1 MDPVVL
7 LHPDFLQHLVI
18 PVAQLLQQ
26 VLGLQV
32 DQLVLE
38 YLGFHLAQVD
48 QPALVSRYLEIQASH
63 RVPLAPEGL
72 VDQLGLE
79 FL

>member
-1 MDPVVL
+1 M
-7 LHPDFLQHLVI
+7 
-18 PVAQLLQQ
+18 
-26 VLGLQV
+26 
-32 DQLVLE
+32 VLE